1 MIETILKKLLDRD
14 YPDHFMS
21 GLIGDTLRFE
31 FNNICINVEYNAK
44 LKEFDVMFFINDE
57 NNQSSKNYCRHRVK
71 FEDEVE
77 QLRAELNFKSL
88 VQKGIDRLDSEV
100 YAKVMGIE
108 IEPEHPTTFD
118 DAQTQIVNNNVE
130 E

>member
-14 YPDHFMS
+14 YADYCISSRNCKF
-21 GLIGDTLRFE
+21 LTFKFD
-31 FNNICINVEYNAK
+31 NIAINLQYYEKSRTFGVWFYNDKDNAS
-44 LKEFDVMFFINDE
+44 E
-57 NNQSSKNYCRHRVK
+57 NYCFHEVK